1 MPLIDTSATIED
13 ADAPYTIFEPKAEIL
28 MKLMLMHN
36 LVVQLDMLFLEN
48 TACEH
53 AARMTAMDNATR
65 NARDMIGDL
74 QLRYN
79 QGRHAQITNELNEII
94 AGSIAV

>member
-1 MPLIDTSATIED
+1 
-13 ADAPYTIFEPKAEIL
+13 
-28 MKLMLMHN
+28 MLMHN
-36 LVVQLDMLFLEN
+36 FMVQLSMLFLEN

-53 AARMTAMDNATR
+53 AARMSAMDNATR
-65 NARDMIGDL
+65 NARDMISDL

-79 QGRHAQITNELNEII
+79 QGRQAQITNELNEII